1 MSARAYAG
9 SLHLRPSYWKLALSR
24 LVTENYGTGKMHGTI
39 EQIRPANL
47 PSVDPQ
53 ARSARNAVRLWL
65 AGFRSPNTQ
74 RAYERE
80 LKAFAEF
87 ARRDSIED
95 AAGWLLELSEPQAHN
110 AVDLWKAAKLAKGN
124 APATVNRSMAALN
137 SFVKSARRGGF
148 TTLRLE
154 AQGEATK
161 AYRDTRGPGLPVYL
175 RMLDTARQQPDRR
188 RAARDVAIL
197 QLAFGLALRRAEISS
212 LNIGDIDLEAGRM
225 MITGKGRGEPEPLTL
240 SAEIKEALA
249 DWLRYRRCT
258 DPTQPLFVGAGRASR
273 DNGRFTGDGI
283 YKVVKR
289 FGAEAGAK
297 VRPHGLRHLAVTES
311 LSRTGGDFRK
321 VRAFSRHSSI
331 NIVAVYD
338 DNRHDNGG
346 EVSGILTA
354 LTRGEL

>member
-1 MSARAYAG
+1 
-9 SLHLRPSYWKLALSR
+9 
-24 LVTENYGTGKMHGTI
+24 MHGTI
-39 EQIRPANL
+39 EQVRPANL
-47 PSVDPQ
+47 PSVDLRGQ
-53 ARSARNAVRLWL
+53 RARGAVELWL
-65 AGFRSPNTQ
+65 SEFRSPNTR
-74 RAYERE
+74 RAYQRE
-80 LKAFAEF
+80 LEAFAAFSGQSLDE
-87 ARRDSIED
+87 AI
-95 AAGWLLELSEPQAHN
+95 AAFLASSNGQANNVLVKWKGQRLEAG
-110 AVDLWKAAKLAKGN
+110 K
-124 APATVNRSMAALN
+124 APATINRSLAAIK
-137 SFVKSARRGGF
+137 SFVKSARRGEF
-148 TTLRLE
+148 TTLQLE
-154 AQGEATK
+154 VKSVQTK

-175 RMLDTARQQPDRR
+175 RMLDTARQQRDKR

-258 DPTQPLFVGAGRASR
+258 DPTQPLFVGAGRASK

-346 EVSGILTA
+346 EVSAILTA
-354 LTRGEL
+354 LTREAHP